1 MMPDVK
7 GVPLS
12 VWSIRI
18 LSSAAVSAA
27 ILPLSIPRARK
38 EGDCVLSAHGLILLL
53 GLVLASLGVI
63 ALKFSSV

>member
-1 MMPDVK
+1 MNKIWANRLIAGTQTWDK
-7 GVPLS
+7 VPAS
-12 VWSIRI
+12 
-18 LSSAAVSAA
+18 
-27 ILPLSIPRARK
+27 RK